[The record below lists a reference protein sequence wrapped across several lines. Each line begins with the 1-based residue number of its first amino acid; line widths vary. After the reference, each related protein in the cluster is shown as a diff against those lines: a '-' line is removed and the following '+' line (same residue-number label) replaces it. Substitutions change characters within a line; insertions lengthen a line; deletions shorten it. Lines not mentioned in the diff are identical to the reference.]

1 MNKYFSF
8 VTDKTENILVCYYSG
23 LSFHFPDFS
32 NQVLFWIS
40 RRPFVRHVVLIT
52 PRYNK
57 NFVLAELE
65 KSEAIKR
72 LKESINA
79 YKALSVHAAFALPNG
94 LCECYDFPDDYLEN
108 AFKVEDILEDI
119 LVDGVADICKR
130 NKLVMECSSDFHY
143 VKPSGKHSSAFIKAS
158 NVLELGSEI
167 SFLAMKLLALV
178 PDNAKYIFVDT
189 SGIFSLMHEVMLMK
203 TRLLEKT
210 PDYTIDSF
218 GSYKGAEDFMFYG
231 GSESLVVISAS
242 TTNDLQNKLK
252 LKAGLQ
258 QSKIISIF
266 CSGEEGR
273 VDCLVDFNVYR
284 DTYGIDYFRAIDSQ
298 SAHDCTHCKYQLS
311 IPLSLSNRQ
320 FVFEAPK
327 SEYYLPVAVDSP
339 KILRDLIS
347 DYQKFNAYRCLYDG
361 IGGGSSGPDPEFF
374 IDVSLIVNT
383 DPFQSRV
390 AAFVNRNFPLA
401 VDTILYLNDSGAKEL
416 AECVAGLVRGKI
428 SEIKLVSLSEY
439 ETEPSQ
445 SGVLVVAAS
454 METGKSLLNVSRLLR
469 KNKDLPITYLV
480 GFSKY
485 NDYPSY
491 EKLKKDLVYSN
502 GKNGHHQYYELH
514 SIMLPLTE
522 QRAHSWGREKDLLKV
537 MLGSPD
543 MLEETKVV
551 LNQRL
556 DQLNSAASKS
566 VCGLGRELFLK
577 SHNGFHMQLSP
588 NFAFWNS
595 SYNKDFYEY
604 QATVYF
610 TIASM
615 IQGLRRRRT
624 DKHDRLPLKEGYVV
638 KRLDPLLFDR
648 FNEGIIHASIL
659 RSAKSSELDYSNDDY
674 ASKVVV
680 SLIER
685 MFLNLSATESESL
698 SEFLLALCTFR
709 LQVKLDHFK
718 SIPDMGESLSEQDY
732 PLLFQL
738 LKRLKIMLIKKSGN
752 EVFDYDQARF

>member
-1 MNKYFSF
+1 MSKYFSF
-8 VTDKTENILVCYYSG
+8 TADKTENTLVCYYSG
-23 LSFHFPDFS
+23 FTFSFPDFS
-32 NQVLFWIS
+32 NEVLGWIS
-40 RRPFVRHVVLIT
+40 KRPFVRHVVLIT
-52 PRYNK
+52 PKYNEVS
-57 NFVLAELE
+57 VLSELG
-65 KSEAIKR
+65 KSDAIKR
-72 LKESINA
+72 LKEGINT
-79 YKALSVHAAFALPNG
+79 YKALSIHTAFAQSNG
-94 LCECYDFPDDYLEN
+94 FFECQDFPDDYHGSS
-108 AFKVEDILEDI
+108 FKLSDILEEI
-119 LVDGVADICKR
+119 VVHGISDICKR
-130 NKLVMECSSDFHY
+130 NNLIMECSSDFHY

-167 SFLAMKLLALV
+167 SFLAMSILSLV
-178 PDNAKYIFVDT
+178 PDDAKYIFVDT
-189 SGIFSLMHEVMLMK
+189 SGIFSLIHEVMLMK
-203 TRLLEKT
+203 TRLLNKKSE
-210 PDYTIDSF
+210 YIIDSF
-218 GSYKGAEDFMFYG
+218 GSYEGVDDFMFYG

-242 TTNDLQNKLK
+242 TTNDLQKKLK
-252 LKAGLQ
+252 LKAGLH

-266 CSGEEGR
+266 CSGGEER
-273 VDCLVDFNVYR
+273 VSCLVDFNVYR
-284 DTYGIDYFRAIDSQ
+284 DTYEINYFRAIDSQ
-298 SAHDCTHCKYQLS
+298 SSHDCTHCKYQLS

-327 SEYYLPVAVDSP
+327 SDYYLPVAIDSP

-347 DYQKFNAYRCLYDG
+347 DYQKYDAYRCLYDG

-374 IDVSLIVNT
+374 IDVSRIVNT
-383 DPFQSRV
+383 EPFRV
-390 AAFVNRNFPLA
+390 RVNAFVNRNFPLV
-401 VDTILYLNDSGAKEL
+401 VDTVLYLNDSGAKEL
-416 AECVAGLVRGKI
+416 AEYIVELVKTKI

-439 ETEPSQ
+439 EKEPSQ

-454 METGKSLLNVSRLLR
+454 METGKALLNVSRLLR

-485 NDYPSY
+485 NDYSSY
-491 EKLKKDLVYSN
+491 DKLKKDLVFSN
-502 GKNGHHQYYELH
+502 GKNGNHQYYELH
-514 SIMLPLTE
+514 SIMLPISE
-522 QRAHSWGREKDLLKV
+522 QRAHSWGREKDLLTA

-543 MLEETKVV
+543 MLEGTKVAI
-551 LNQRL
+551 NQRL
-556 DQLNSAASKS
+556 EQLNGAASKPTS
-566 VCGLGRELFLK
+566 GLGKELFLK
-577 SHNGFHMQLSP
+577 SLNGDHMMLSP

-595 SYNKDFYEY
+595 PHNKDIYEY

-624 DKHDRLPLKEGYVV
+624 DKSDHLPLKEGYVV

-659 RSAKSSELDYSNDDY
+659 RAAKPSELDYSNDDY

-685 MFLNLSATESESL
+685 MFFNLEAAESEAL
-698 SEFLLALCTFR
+698 PEFLLALCTFR

-718 SIPDMGESLSEQDY
+718 SIPDMGQSLTEQDY

-738 LKRLKIMLIKKSGN
+738 LKRLKFMLIKKSGKD
-752 EVFDYDQARF
+752 VFDYEQARF